1 MMKGKNRKK
10 KHVKWLLA
18 MIAIVIA
25 LTCIFLFQPFNSPSS
40 HIEGTQEEKEFDA
53 LQIKGKWSQIIEKY
67 QERPTSSLACRKVM
81 RLAQIQKGLVG
92 KEAIYECLSDS
103 REVLTSP
110 TAALMMSDVY
120 MQLGM
125 VNMAQRAAFR
135 EPSLPQ
141 RERDGFLGHALPA
154 GQMARRGFGER
165 AQRRLLYPQHAH
177 GGDLYLPAGRALRG
191 DARRD
196 EAPVLERPADRGL
209 LHPLPR
215 RESGLL

>member
-125 VNMAQRAAFR
+125 VNMAQRAAF
-135 EPSLPQ
+135 EAMVKTH
-141 RERDGFLGHALPA
+141 DIK
-154 GQMARRGFGER
+154 
-165 AQRRLLYPQHAH
+165 
-177 GGDLYLPAGRALRG
+177 DNGRALRRLTETAIITG
-191 DARRD
+191 QYDLALKYISLLDNYRTHRKWAREMRKIA
-196 EAPVLERPADRGL
+196 EHPEL
-209 LHPLPR
+209 LPQKPTYQNLKQIY
-215 RESGLL
+215 EKTEDMFFL

>member
-125 VNMAQRAAFR
+125 VNMAQRAAF
-135 EPSLPQ
+135 EAMVKTH
-141 RERDGFLGHALPA
+141 DIK
-154 GQMARRGFGER
+154 
-165 AQRRLLYPQHAH
+165 
-177 GGDLYLPAGRALRG
+177 DNGRALRRLTETAIITG
-191 DARRD
+191 QYDLALKYISLLENYRTHRKWAREMRKIA
-196 EAPVLERPADRGL
+196 EHPEL
-209 LHPLPR
+209 LPQKPTYQNLKQIY
-215 RESGLL
+215 EKTEDMFFL

>member
-92 KEAIYECLSDS
+92 KEAIYEWLSDS

-125 VNMAQRAAFR
+125 VNMAQRAAF
-135 EPSLPQ
+135 EAMVKTH
-141 RERDGFLGHALPA
+141 DIK
-154 GQMARRGFGER
+154 
-165 AQRRLLYPQHAH
+165 
-177 GGDLYLPAGRALRG
+177 DNGRALRRLTETAIITG
-191 DARRD
+191 QYDLALKYISLLENYRTHRKWAREMRKI
-196 EAPVLERPADRGL
+196 AERPEL
-209 LHPLPR
+209 LPQKPTYQNLKQIY
-215 RESGLL
+215 EKTEDMFFL

>member
-125 VNMAQRAAFR
+125 VNMAQRAAF
-135 EPSLPQ
+135 EAMVKTH
-141 RERDGFLGHALPA
+141 DIK
-154 GQMARRGFGER
+154 
-165 AQRRLLYPQHAH
+165 
-177 GGDLYLPAGRALRG
+177 DNGRALRRLTETALITG
-191 DARRD
+191 QYDLALKYISILEDNPTHRKWARDMRKAVENPD
-196 EAPVLERPADRGL
+196 FIEQIPAYQKIKKTYETAEDTFFL
-209 LHPLPR
+209 
-215 RESGLL
+215 

>member
-125 VNMAQRAAFR
+125 VNMAQRAAF
-135 EPSLPQ
+135 EAMVKTH
-141 RERDGFLGHALPA
+141 DIK
-154 GQMARRGFGER
+154 
-165 AQRRLLYPQHAH
+165 
-177 GGDLYLPAGRALRG
+177 DNGRALRRLTETAIITG
-191 DARRD
+191 QYDLALKYISLLENYRTHRKWAREMRKI
-196 EAPVLERPADRGL
+196 AERPEL
-209 LHPLPR
+209 LPQKPTYQNLKQIY
-215 RESGLL
+215 EKTEDMFFL

>member
-125 VNMAQRAAFR
+125 VNMAQRAAF
-135 EPSLPQ
+135 EAMVKTH
-141 RERDGFLGHALPA
+141 DAK
-154 GQMARRGFGER
+154 
-165 AQRRLLYPQHAH
+165 
-177 GGDLYLPAGRALRG
+177 DNGRALRRLTETAIITG
-191 DARRD
+191 QYDLALKYISL
-196 EAPVLERPADRGL
+196 LENYRTHRKWAHEMRKIAEHPEL
-209 LHPLPR
+209 LPQKPTYQNLKQIY
-215 RESGLL
+215 EKTEDMFFL